1 MADIK
6 NFGIKG
12 IAADV
17 QMGKSGGRLVYDSSN
32 TRFDFTQSNG
42 STLEDV
48 RFGTVGSGTWTG
60 TAIGTQFGGTGQNF
74 SSSSGVI
81 KVSSGT
87 MSAGS
92 IDLTADVTGV
102 LPVANGGTG
111 ASSAS
116 AARTALGLGNIATQA
131 SNNVNIDGGAIDGTV
146 IGGSSAAA
154 GSFTTINAS
163 GAITGDL
170 TGTAANATVLETART
185 LSFTGDAT
193 GSGSFDGGS
202 NLATALTLAASGVSA
217 GSYGSSSAIPV
228 ITVDAKGRITA
239 VSTAST
245 SSTLTI
251 GADSGSQ

>member
-48 RFGTVGSGTWTG
+48 RFGTVGSGTWNG

-87 MSAGS
+87 MSVS
-92 IDLTADVTGV
+92 Y
-102 LPVANGGTG
+102 
-111 ASSAS
+111 SH
-116 AARTALGLGNIATQA
+116 
-131 SNNVNIDGGAIDGTV
+131 
-146 IGGSSAAA
+146 
-154 GSFTTINAS
+154 
-163 GAITGDL
+163 
-170 TGTAANATVLETART
+170 
-185 LSFTGDAT
+185 
-193 GSGSFDGGS
+193 
-202 NLATALTLAASGVSA
+202 LTL
-217 GSYGSSSAIPV
+217 P
-228 ITVDAKGRITA
+228 TKRI
-239 VSTAST
+239 V
-245 SSTLTI
+245 
-251 GADSGSQ
+251 